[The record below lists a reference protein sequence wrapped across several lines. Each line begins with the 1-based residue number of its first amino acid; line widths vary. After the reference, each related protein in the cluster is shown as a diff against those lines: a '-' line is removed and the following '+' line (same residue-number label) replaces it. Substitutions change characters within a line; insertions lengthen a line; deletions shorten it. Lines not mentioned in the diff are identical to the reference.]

1 MRHRVAGKKLGRTT
15 EHRKALLR
23 NLATELFRYG
33 RIKTTLPKAKA
44 LRPVAEKLITLGKK
58 GTLSDRRRLISYL
71 KDKKVAHKV
80 VDEIG
85 PMYSQ
90 RPGGYT
96 RIYKLGWRKG
106 DGAEMAIIELVE
118 SEVLWKTKETEE
130 VAEEKPVEE
139 KSEVVEE
146 STTEEE
152 VKAEVVEEEI
162 GEETKEEGVEEE
174 KKEAENKE
182 IDEKE
187 KEN

>member
-44 LRPVAEKLITLGKK
+44 LRPVAEKLITMGKR
-58 GTLSDRRRLISYL
+58 GTLSDRRRLLGYL

-85 PMYSQ
+85 PMFSQ

-118 SEVLWKTKETEE
+118 SEVAWKTKGTEE
-130 VAEEKPVEE
+130 VIEEKVEKVEVEE
-139 KSEVVEE
+139 KDVREEEKVEE
-146 STTEEE
+146 KVEETEDVEKEEAEE
-152 VKAEVVEEEI
+152 VK
-162 GEETKEEGVEEE
+162 EEGSEEN
-174 KKEAENKE
+174 KKE
-182 IDEKE
+182 
-187 KEN
+187 